1 MPHVLESR
9 LPSDLIPVLKLFT
22 GEIRER
28 NGKYMRQISR
38 RDSRYKLLRKL
49 PKVLVLD
56 HDRFTGE
63 KKGYGFTWFK
73 TMDRTKHITISVYY
87 NAWLETPGLV
97 REFQI
102 LGKDSILTYV

>member
-1 MPHVLESR
+1 MKHVLESK

-28 NGKYMRQISR
+28 NGKYMHQLSR
-38 RDSRYKLLRKL
+38 NDPRYKLLRKR
-49 PKVLVLD
+49 PRILVLQNKHYD
-56 HDRFTGE
+56 GD

-73 TMDRTKHITISVYY
+73 TIDRSKHIIISVYY
-87 NAWLETPGLV
+87 NSRLEIPGLV

-102 LGKDSILTYV
+102 LGKESIMTYV

>member
-56 HDRFTGE
+56 HDRFTDE

-87 NAWLETPGLV
+87 NTWLETPGLV

-102 LGKDSILTYV
+102 LGKDPILTYV